1 MYEQSPRAVMPLEGR
16 LPVVAIVG
24 PTATGKSEFAEE
36 LASRISGE
44 IVSAD
49 SMQVYRGMDI
59 GTAKMPIG
67 RRRARYHCLD
77 LVDPG
82 EQFSA
87 ALYQAHARRAVEDI
101 RNRGNVPIFCGGTGL
116 YLRAALDDLSFP
128 AGDQT
133 DNPVREKYHRLAEE
147 HGALWLHEE
156 LRQVDP
162 NSAVLI
168 EPNNVRRVIRAF
180 EMLAEGTSYAQ
191 QHAHAEHIA
200 PYYDTVYLGLM
211 MDTDALYERIDRRV
225 DLMLEEGLLD
235 EVRLLLSQGFEAGI
249 TSSQAI
255 GYKEFVPLIK
265 SGRIHDPEALQ
276 QAVDDVKRATRRYAK
291 RQRTWFRRDKRIVWL
306 PFEGVLGQSHYEKAL
321 ELIRYYKANGD

>member
-1 MYEQSPRAVMPLEGR
+1 
-16 LPVVAIVG
+16 
-24 PTATGKSEFAEE
+24 
-36 LASRISGE
+36 
-44 IVSAD
+44 
-49 SMQVYRGMDI
+49 MD
-59 GTAKMPIG
+59 P
-67 RRRARYHCLD
+67 D
-77 LVDPG
+77 
-82 EQFSA
+82 
-87 ALYQAHARRAVEDI
+87 
-101 RNRGNVPIFCGGTGL
+101 
-116 YLRAALDDLSFP
+116 
-128 AGDQT
+128 
-133 DNPVREKYHRLAEE
+133 
-147 HGALWLHEE
+147 
-156 LRQVDP
+156 
-162 NSAVLI
+162 SAVLI